1 MNLNNIVQL
10 YGYDFIFKDMVI
22 DARLNKETVI
32 NSIMD
37 YNAEF
42 IPQYPEGCLL
52 QKKIKTWSERIERGT
67 SKMLDALLS
76 DYNPIENA
84 QRVETTHEVTSNNR
98 NDTETKNRNDKE
110 TKNRNE
116 NYDNTSSESV
126 SAYDE
131 TGYTPRSQTKED
143 NNVENTENNNVE
155 ITEDNNVEITEDNS
169 LKSDEDGTRD
179 IEYSLHGSIGVIT
192 PQDMIE
198 KELKLREFNIYKWI
212 AQDFFNELMLGVID

>member
-10 YGYDFIFKDMVI
+10 YGYDFIFNDMII
-22 DARLNKETVI
+22 DSRLNKETVI

-52 QKKIKTWSERIERGT
+52 QKKIKTWSERIESGV

-84 QRVETTHEVTSNNR
+84 QRVETTHEVSSSNRDN
-98 NDTETKNRNDKE
+98 TEKR
-110 TKNRNE
+110 NRNE
-116 NYDNTSSESV
+116 SYDNTSTDSV

-131 TGYTPRSQTKED
+131 TGYTPRSRSEDD
-143 NNVENTENNNVE
+143 NNGE
-155 ITEDNNVEITEDNS
+155 ITENNS
-169 LKSDEDGTRD
+169 LKSDENGTRD
-179 IEYSLHGSIGVIT
+179 VEYSLHGSIGVVT

-212 AQDFFNELMLGVID
+212 AQDFFNELMLGVIE

>member
-1 MNLNNIVQL
+1 MNLNNIIQL
-10 YGYDFIFKDMVI
+10 YGYDFIFKDMIV
-22 DARLNKETVI
+22 DSRLNKETVI

-52 QKKIKTWSERIERGT
+52 QKKIKTWSERIESGV

-76 DYNPIENA
+76 DYKPLENA
-84 QRVETTHEVTSNNR
+84 QRVEMTHEVSSSNRDN
-98 NDTETKNRNDKE
+98 TEKR
-110 TKNRNE
+110 NRNE
-116 NYDNTSSESV
+116 SYDNTSTDSV

-131 TGYTPRSQTKED
+131 TGYTPRSQSED
-143 NNVENTENNNVE
+143 ENSGE
-155 ITEDNNVEITEDNS
+155 ITENNS
-169 LKSDEDGTRD
+169 LKSDENGTRD
-179 IEYSLHGSIGVIT
+179 IEYTLHGSIGVVT

-212 AQDFFNELMLGVID
+212 AQDFFNELMLGVIE

>member
-10 YGYDFIFKDMVI
+10 YGYDFIFNDMII
-22 DARLNKETVI
+22 DSRLNKETVI

-52 QKKIKTWSERIERGT
+52 QKKIKTWSERIESGV

-84 QRVETTHEVTSNNR
+84 KRVETTHEVSSSNRDN
-98 NDTETKNRNDKE
+98 TEKR
-110 TKNRNE
+110 NRNE
-116 NYDNTSSESV
+116 SYDNTSTDSV

-131 TGYTPRSQTKED
+131 TGYTPRSQTED
-143 NNVENTENNNVE
+143 ENNGE
-155 ITEDNNVEITEDNS
+155 ITENNS
-169 LKSDEDGTRD
+169 LKSDENGTRD
-179 IEYSLHGSIGVIT
+179 IEHSLHGSIGVIT
-192 PQDMIE
+192 TQDMIE

-212 AQDFFNELMLGVID
+212 AQDFFNELMLGVIE

>member
-10 YGYDFIFKDMVI
+10 YGYDFIFNDMII
-22 DARLNKETVI
+22 DNRLNKETVI

-52 QKKIKTWSERIERGT
+52 QKKIKTWSERIESGV

-76 DYNPIENA
+76 EYNPIENA
-84 QRVETTHEVTSNNR
+84 QRVETTHEVSSSNR
-98 NDTETKNRNDKE
+98 DDTEKR
-110 TKNRNE
+110 NRNE
-116 NYDNTSSESV
+116 SYDNTSTDSV

-131 TGYTPRSQTKED
+131 TGYTPRSQYED
-143 NNVENTENNNVE
+143 ENNGE
-155 ITEDNNVEITEDNS
+155 ITENNS
-169 LKSDEDGTRD
+169 LKSDENGSRD
-179 IEYSLHGSIGVIT
+179 IEYTLHGSIGVVT

-212 AQDFFNELMLGVID
+212 AQDFFNELMLGVIE

>member
-10 YGYDFIFKDMVI
+10 YGYDFIFNDMII
-22 DARLNKETVI
+22 DNRLNKETVI

-52 QKKIKTWSERIERGT
+52 QKKIKTWSERIESGV

-76 DYNPIENA
+76 EYNPIENA
-84 QRVETTHEVTSNNR
+84 QRVETTHEVSSSNR
-98 NDTETKNRNDKE
+98 DDTEKR
-110 TKNRNE
+110 NRNE
-116 NYDNTSSESV
+116 SYDNTSTDSV

-131 TGYTPRSQTKED
+131 TGYTPRSQSED
-143 NNVENTENNNVE
+143 ENNGE
-155 ITEDNNVEITEDNS
+155 ITENNS
-169 LKSDEDGTRD
+169 LKSDENGTRD
-179 IEYSLHGSIGVIT
+179 IEYSLHGSIGVVT

-212 AQDFFNELMLGVID
+212 AQDFFNELMLGVIE

>member
-10 YGYDFIFKDMVI
+10 YGYDFIFKDIVI
-22 DARLNKETVI
+22 DSRLNKETVI

-52 QKKIKTWSERIERGT
+52 QKKIKTWSERIESGV

-98 NDTETKNRNDKE
+98 NDKE
-110 TKNRNE
+110 TRNRNE
-116 NYDNTSSESV
+116 NYDNTSSDSV

-131 TGYTPRSQTKED
+131 SGYTPRNQTKED
-143 NNVENTENNNVE
+143 NNGEVTENN
-155 ITEDNNVEITEDNS
+155 S
-169 LKSDEDGTRD
+169 LNSDEDGTRD
-179 IEYSLHGSIGVIT
+179 VEYSLHGSIGVIT

>member
-10 YGYDFIFKDMVI
+10 YGYDFIFNDMII
-22 DARLNKETVI
+22 DNRLNKETVI

-52 QKKIKTWSERIERGT
+52 QKKIKTWSERIESGV

-84 QRVETTHEVTSNNR
+84 QRVETTHEVSSSNRDN
-98 NDTETKNRNDKE
+98 TEKR
-110 TKNRNE
+110 NRNE
-116 NYDNTSSESV
+116 SYDNTSTDSV

-131 TGYTPRSQTKED
+131 TGYTPRSQSED
-143 NNVENTENNNVE
+143 ENNGE
-155 ITEDNNVEITEDNS
+155 ITENNS
-169 LKSDEDGTRD
+169 LKSDENGTRD

-212 AQDFFNELMLGVID
+212 AQDFFNELMLGVIE

>member
-22 DARLNKETVI
+22 DSRLNKETVI

-52 QKKIKTWSERIERGT
+52 QKKIKTWSERIESGV

-98 NDTETKNRNDKE
+98 NDKE
-110 TKNRNE
+110 TRNRNE
-116 NYDNTSSESV
+116 NYDNTSSDSV

-131 TGYTPRSQTKED
+131 SGYTPRNQTKED
-143 NNVENTENNNVE
+143 NNGEVTENN
-155 ITEDNNVEITEDNS
+155 S
-169 LKSDEDGTRD
+169 LNSDEDGTRD
-179 IEYSLHGSIGVIT
+179 VEYSLHGSIGVIT

>member
-1 MNLNNIVQL
+1 MNLNNIIQL
-10 YGYDFIFKDMVI
+10 YGYDFIFKDMIV
-22 DARLNKETVI
+22 DSRLNKETVI

-52 QKKIKTWSERIERGT
+52 QKKIKTWSERIESGV

-84 QRVETTHEVTSNNR
+84 QRVETTHEVSSSNRDN
-98 NDTETKNRNDKE
+98 TEKR
-110 TKNRNE
+110 NRNE
-116 NYDNTSSESV
+116 SYDNTSTDSV

-131 TGYTPRSQTKED
+131 TGYTPRSQSKD
-143 NNVENTENNNVE
+143 ENNGE
-155 ITEDNNVEITEDNS
+155 ITENNS
-169 LKSDEDGTRD
+169 LKSDENGTID
-179 IEYSLHGSIGVIT
+179 IEHSLHGSIGVIT

-198 KELKLREFNIYKWI
+198 KELKLREFNIYRWI
-212 AQDFFNELMLGVID
+212 AQDFFNELMLGVIE

>member
-10 YGYDFIFKDMVI
+10 YGYDFIFNDMII
-22 DARLNKETVI
+22 DNRLNKETVI

-52 QKKIKTWSERIERGT
+52 QKKIKTWSERIESGV

-76 DYNPIENA
+76 EYNPIENA
-84 QRVETTHEVTSNNR
+84 QRVETTHEVSSSNR
-98 NDTETKNRNDKE
+98 DDTEKR
-110 TKNRNE
+110 NRNE
-116 NYDNTSSESV
+116 SYDNTSTDRV

-131 TGYTPRSQTKED
+131 TGYTPRSQSED
-143 NNVENTENNNVE
+143 ENNGE
-155 ITEDNNVEITEDNS
+155 ITENNS
-169 LKSDEDGTRD
+169 LKSDENGSRD
-179 IEYSLHGSIGVIT
+179 IEYTLHGSIGVVT

-212 AQDFFNELMLGVID
+212 AQDFFNELMLGVIE

>member
-10 YGYDFIFKDMVI
+10 YGYDFIFNDMII
-22 DARLNKETVI
+22 DNRLNKETVI

-52 QKKIKTWSERIERGT
+52 QKKIKTWSERIESGV

-84 QRVETTHEVTSNNR
+84 QRVETTHEVSSSNR
-98 NDTETKNRNDKE
+98 DDTEKR
-110 TKNRNE
+110 NRNE
-116 NYDNTSSESV
+116 SYDNTSTDSV
-126 SAYDE
+126 SAYDK
-131 TGYTPRSQTKED
+131 TGYTPRSQSED
-143 NNVENTENNNVE
+143 ENNGE
-155 ITEDNNVEITEDNS
+155 ITENNS
-169 LKSDEDGTRD
+169 LKSDENGSRD
-179 IEYSLHGSIGVIT
+179 IEYTLHGSIGVVT

-212 AQDFFNELMLGVID
+212 AQDFFNELMLGVIE

>member
-10 YGYDFIFKDMVI
+10 YGYDFIFNDMII
-22 DARLNKETVI
+22 DNRLNKETVI

-52 QKKIKTWSERIERGT
+52 QKKIKTWSERIESGV

-84 QRVETTHEVTSNNR
+84 QRVETTHEVSSSNR
-98 NDTETKNRNDKE
+98 DDTEKR
-110 TKNRNE
+110 NRNE
-116 NYDNTSSESV
+116 SYDNTSTDSV

-131 TGYTPRSQTKED
+131 TGYTPRSQSED
-143 NNVENTENNNVE
+143 ENNGE
-155 ITEDNNVEITEDNS
+155 ITENNS
-169 LKSDEDGTRD
+169 LKSDENGTRD
-179 IEYSLHGSIGVIT
+179 IEYSLHGSIGVVT

-212 AQDFFNELMLGVID
+212 AQDFFNELMLGVIE

>member
-10 YGYDFIFKDMVI
+10 YGYDFIFNDMII
-22 DARLNKETVI
+22 DNRLNKETVI

-52 QKKIKTWSERIERGT
+52 QKKIKTWSERIESGV

-84 QRVETTHEVTSNNR
+84 QRVETTHEVSSSNRDN
-98 NDTETKNRNDKE
+98 TEKR
-110 TKNRNE
+110 NRNE
-116 NYDNTSSESV
+116 SYDNTSTDSV

-131 TGYTPRSQTKED
+131 TGYTPRSQSED
-143 NNVENTENNNVE
+143 ENNGE
-155 ITEDNNVEITEDNS
+155 ITENNS
-169 LKSDEDGTRD
+169 LKSDENGTRD
-179 IEYSLHGSIGVIT
+179 IEYSIHGSIGVIT
-192 PQDMIE
+192 TQDMIE

-212 AQDFFNELMLGVID
+212 AQDFFNELMLGVIE

>member
-10 YGYDFIFKDMVI
+10 YGYDFIFNDMLI
-22 DARLNKETVI
+22 DSRLNKETVI

-52 QKKIKTWSERIERGT
+52 QKKIKTWSERIESGV

-84 QRVETTHEVTSNNR
+84 KRVETTHEVSSSNRDN
-98 NDTETKNRNDKE
+98 TEKR
-110 TKNRNE
+110 NRNE
-116 NYDNTSSESV
+116 SYDNTSTDSV

-131 TGYTPRSQTKED
+131 TGYTPRSQTED
-143 NNVENTENNNVE
+143 ENNGE
-155 ITEDNNVEITEDNS
+155 ITENNS
-169 LKSDEDGTRD
+169 LKSDENGTID
-179 IEYSLHGSIGVIT
+179 IEHSLHGSIGVIT
-192 PQDMIE
+192 TQDMIE
-198 KELKLREFNIYKWI
+198 KELKLREFNIYRWI
-212 AQDFFNELMLGVID
+212 AQDFFNELMLGVIE

>member
-10 YGYDFIFKDMVI
+10 YGYDFIFNDMII
-22 DARLNKETVI
+22 DSRLNKETVI

-52 QKKIKTWSERIERGT
+52 QKKIKTWSERIESGV

-84 QRVETTHEVTSNNR
+84 QRVETTHEASSSNRDN
-98 NDTETKNRNDKE
+98 TEKR
-110 TKNRNE
+110 NRNE
-116 NYDNTSSESV
+116 SYDNTSTDSV

-131 TGYTPRSQTKED
+131 TGYTPRSQSED
-143 NNVENTENNNVE
+143 ENNGE
-155 ITEDNNVEITEDNS
+155 ITENNS
-169 LKSDEDGTRD
+169 LKSDENGTRD

-212 AQDFFNELMLGVID
+212 AQDFFNELMLGVIE

>member
-10 YGYDFIFKDMVI
+10 YGYDFIFKDMII
-22 DARLNKETVI
+22 DRRLNKETVI

-52 QKKIKTWSERIERGT
+52 QKKIKTWSERIESGVA
-67 SKMLDALLS
+67 KMLDALLS

-84 QRVETTHEVTSNNR
+84 QRVETTHEVINNIR
-98 NDTETKNRNDKE
+98 TDAENR
-110 TKNRNE
+110 NRNE
-116 NYDNTSSESV
+116 SYNNTSSDSV

-131 TGYTPRSQTKED
+131 TGYTPRSQTKDD
-143 NNVENTENNNVE
+143 NKGEITENNSLNSN
-155 ITEDNNVEITEDNS
+155 EDE
-169 LKSDEDGTRD
+169 TRD

-198 KELKLREFNIYKWI
+198 KELKLREFNIYSWI